1 MHAHATKRACWLA
14 HDYVLQSE
22 MVLTEN
28 RLLGHYPSLEIT
40 GWDSARAH
48 SPWQGA
54 ILLANVSHAK
64 VGRAALYSRLP
75 QSACTYRTYLML
87 QFEAGA
93 YAGK

>member
-1 MHAHATKRACWLA
+1 
-14 HDYVLQSE
+14 

-40 GWDSARAH
+40 VGDSARAH
-48 SPWQGA
+48 SSWRGA
-54 ILLANVSHAK
+54 ILLANISHAK

-75 QSACTYRTYLML
+75 QSACTYRTYLL
-87 QFEAGA
+87 LWFEGRA